1 MKRQWLIVGTFLM
14 AAVLFTAC
22 AKKPPET
29 MAPEAQSAA
38 AADALAQVESMGTS
52 IAESL
57 GISTPG
63 DLGAAIPGIGGA
75 AAESVAENI
84 GNTVESL
91 AGSSA
96 GIGTADIPQ
105 VLAEYTGDL
114 DIAGSWQDEVSKR
127 ATMEVQEMD
136 DGTCLVSISW
146 GNSATESAEWVINGK
161 YDPVSGMLSYTDGS
175 YAIYTWDAQGNGSVS
190 DEEVTEGALMKEGE
204 KLRWQD
210 SKLEK
215 DAVFVKQP

>member
-14 AAVLFTAC
+14 AAALFTAC

-38 AADALAQVESMGTS
+38 AAEALAQVESMGTS

-63 DLGAAIPGIGGA
+63 NIGFEIPGVGGAVAGA
-75 AAESVAENI
+75 AAESAA
-84 GNTVESL
+84 ESL
-91 AGSSA
+91 AGASE
-96 GIGTADIPQ
+96 GIGTAEVPQ
-105 VLAEYTGDL
+105 VLAEYTGNL

-146 GNSATESAEWVINGK
+146 GGSATESAEWVINGK
-161 YDPVSGMLSYTDGS
+161 YDPVSGMLSYTDGA

-190 DEEVTEGALMKEGE
+190 DEEVTKGALMMEGE

-215 DAVFVKQP
+215 DAVFVKLP